1 VKLGFLAPLML
12 SACAIQGGASTDP
25 PALDVVT
32 STASSPTALPSAIA
46 PPPAPAPDGALVE
59 RLREDVRRVAVRRDP
74 GSQGWRDVRAFIS
87 QRLTDLGYAP
97 TLDAFPQGGVNVV
110 AERPGGAKASE
121 TVILSAHYDHVWDC
135 AGADDNAS
143 GVAVVLE
150 AARVLRDAA
159 PSRKIVLAFW
169 DYEEDG
175 LVGST
180 AWARK
185 ARARGDRIEM
195 VISLDGVGYVDPRPG
210 SQSLPSGAENLLPDV
225 ARQLKTGGY
234 RGDFIALIADA
245 DSDRHVEAFDAF
257 ATARGLPHVAVGLN
271 ALTRV
276 LLLDAA
282 RSDHASFWLMGYPGI
297 LVTDTANF
305 RNPRYHCAS
314 GSDSP
319 DSLDYEFLARVAGA
333 VIDTTKAAAE

>member
-1 VKLGFLAPLML
+1 MNSRWLAALFLCACASQGSASDAPIPLVSSPSTTALASASAAAAPPSAPL
-12 SACAIQGGASTDP
+12 DP
-25 PALDVVT
+25 
-32 STASSPTALPSAIA
+32 
-46 PPPAPAPDGALVE
+46 ALVE

-97 TLDAFPQGGVNVV
+97 SHDAFAQGGVNVI
-110 AERPGGAKASE
+110 ATKPGASLASE
-121 TVILSAHYDHVWDC
+121 LVILSAHYDHVWDC

-150 AARVLRDAA
+150 AARALLDAT
-159 PSRKIVLAFW
+159 PNRTIMLAFW
-169 DYEEDG
+169 DFEEDG

-180 AWARK
+180 SWAKK

-210 SQSLPSGAENLLPDV
+210 SQTLPTGADNLLPDV
-225 ARQLKTGGY
+225 ARQLKTSGY
-234 RGDFIALIADA
+234 RGDFIALIADS
-245 DSDRHVEAFDAF
+245 DSDEHVEAFEGF
-257 ATARGLPHVAVGLN
+257 AASRGLPHVAVGLS

-305 RNPRYHCAS
+305 RNPRYHCAT

-319 DSLDYEFLARVAGA
+319 DSLDYEFLAKVAGA
-333 VIDTTKAAAE
+333 VIDTTVAAAK